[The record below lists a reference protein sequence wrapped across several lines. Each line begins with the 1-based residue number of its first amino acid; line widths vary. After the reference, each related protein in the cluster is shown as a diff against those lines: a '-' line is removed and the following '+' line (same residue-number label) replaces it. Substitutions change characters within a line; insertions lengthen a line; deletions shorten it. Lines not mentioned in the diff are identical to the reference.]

1 MSKKDDYNDFQKR
14 DTLSLFGDE
23 TRSRCTVAEAKAF
36 DKAQAAGR
44 RRLMLCIVI
53 PLLVVVAIGG
63 FFVVRSLRAAAE
75 AARLEEERQEAEASK
90 TQVTVIGLDSARMKI
105 AVQGPSE
112 EALPPQYLYVAHTAQ
127 WWKPSEVQLT
137 ISLNATPGKMLPFAC
152 TINGQESLECKAED
166 GSVTAVSL
174 KDRSLDAEL
183 LAKAVSQAWNALYPE
198 AQHPLSVTIPQPKKD
213 KFQLE
218 EERNREKFENIPS
231 LSDPRMVNPT
241 RG

>member
-1 MSKKDDYNDFQKR
+1 MSKKDDFNDFQRR

-53 PLLVVVAIGG
+53 PLLIVVAIGC
-63 FFVVRSLRAAAE
+63 FFVVRSMRAAAE
-75 AARLEEERQEAEASK
+75 AERLEEERQEAEAAK
-90 TQVTVIGLDSARMKI
+90 NQVTVLGLDSARMKI
-105 AVQGPSE
+105 AIQGASE
-112 EALPPQYLYVAHTAQ
+112 EALPPQHFFVANAALWQ
-127 WWKPSEVQLT
+127 KPSEVQLT
-137 ISLNATPGKMLPFAC
+137 VSYNATPGKMLPFAL
-152 TINGQESLECKAED
+152 TINGKESLEYKAED
-166 GSVTAVSL
+166 GTVTVVEL
-174 KDRSLDAEL
+174 KDRSVDADL
-183 LAKAVSQAWNALYPE
+183 LAKAVSQEWNSLYPE
-198 AQHPLSVTIPQPKKD
+198 AQYPMAVTIPQPKKD

-218 EERNREKFENIPS
+218 EERNREKFNNIPS